1 MALALTARPSFRMS
15 KIAGALREIQ
25 LNGRFSKNRACLD
38 RGSSIKWVKE
48 E

>member
-1 MALALTARPSFRMS
+1 MA
-15 KIAGALREIQ
+15 AGLHEIQ
-25 LNGRFSKNRACLD
+25 LNNRFSKNRACLD